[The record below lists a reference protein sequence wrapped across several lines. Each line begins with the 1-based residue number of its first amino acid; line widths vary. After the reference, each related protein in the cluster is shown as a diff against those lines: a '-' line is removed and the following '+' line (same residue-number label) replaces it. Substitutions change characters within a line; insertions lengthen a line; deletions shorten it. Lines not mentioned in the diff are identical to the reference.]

1 MSGKKIVQAAFA
13 LLFSAMSLLVALL
26 CKIGGALARA
36 FRAYDERNRWR

>member
-13 LLFSAMSLLVALL
+13 LLFSAMSLLVALS
-26 CKIGGALARA
+26 GALARA